1 MPMQENQTT
10 RVVMLVDI
18 RTAIILI
25 KLKYLKEEILVY
37 TERLQ

>member
-18 RTAIILI
+18 KTAIILI
-25 KLKYLKEEILVY
+25 KLKNFKEEILVY